1 MLSNG
6 SARSLEKPFSKEEVK
21 QAIFS
26 CDGNKAPGP
35 KGFNFN
41 FLKAQWSKIKDE
53 LRRNPFD
60 WEIEAWEHFMEC
72 LNHIQLDE
80 EMEDKLIWKNMPS
93 GHYTPNSF
101 SELALGNNGSEEV
114 LWREVWARLAP
125 PKVEVF
131 VWQLMKGRIVC
142 KEELVKRNLLH
153 REAAV
158 CNVCNNDVESVN
170 HLFFICRAI
179 WDVWCMWLADWG
191 IISCFPGHAPAFF
204 LAWNNCPVD
213 IARSKDNL
221 DTLKIVRFS
230 LLVAIPTKR
239 YKVKVQVQWK
249 IPPNGWLKFNTDGAA
264 RDYPGPLGIGGV
276 LRNEKGMVK
285 MLFSKTGDW
294 DDANL
299 TEMLAIQEA
308 LILFMVTGWCHP
320 FGLIIETDSIN
331 VVTWVSK
338 PLSSPWRLRNLVLKI
353 KALLSKIPKW
363 QIIHTPRSGNELAD
377 SLTKL
382 GVERATDL
390 LQVIP

>member
-1 MLSNG
+1 
-6 SARSLEKPFSKEEVK
+6 
-21 QAIFS
+21 
-26 CDGNKAPGP
+26 
-35 KGFNFN
+35 
-41 FLKAQWSKIKDE
+41 
-53 LRRNPFD
+53 
-60 WEIEAWEHFMEC
+60 MEC

-80 EMEDKLIWKNMPS
+80 EMEDKLIWKSMLS

-114 LWREVWARLAP
+114 LWREMWARLAP

-158 CNVCNNDVESVN
+158 CNVCNNDVESIN
-170 HLFFICRAI
+170 HLFFICRAV

-191 IISCFPGHAPAFF
+191 NISCFPGDAPAFF

-213 IARSKDNL
+213 IARRKVWRMSFFTIVWSIWLYKNKMVFDGLTWDACKVLEIIKIRMAWWVKSKWPQDNL

-239 YKVKVQVQWK
+239 DKVKVQVQWK

-264 RDYPGPLGIGGV
+264 RGYPGPLGIWGV

-285 MLFSKTGDW
+285 MLFSKTEDW

-299 TEMLAIQEA
+299 MEMLAIQEA
-308 LILFMVTGWCHP
+308 LILFMVTDWCHP

-331 VVTWVSK
+331 AVTWVSK

-363 QIIHTPRSGNELAD
+363 QIIHTPRYGNELAD
-377 SLTKL
+377 SLTEL